1 MSADATL
8 LSPEPDVQAMR
19 TALAFLHES
28 GVDSFTSDSPRNWLV
43 TPPAV
48 AAPAQAQAAPA
59 PRANAPRAKVTTTA
73 TDLEALAAEVAAYPH
88 PLNPGMTSGE
98 GAMPCLLEG
107 PEQAELLLLTE
118 TSLSPDSESARLISA
133 MMAAIGLNM
142 AQLAR
147 VPLIPW
153 PTSGGRA
160 ARPEELADFAPFA
173 SAAVRLARPRLVL
186 AFGPHLTAPLV
197 SAAPRP
203 GDWHNLGELPLL
215 TTLSPALLLRSPAL
229 KAEAWAHLQAL
240 AERLS

>member
-1 MSADATL
+1 
-8 LSPEPDVQAMR
+8 
-19 TALAFLHES
+19 
-28 GVDSFTSDSPRNWLV
+28 
-43 TPPAV
+43 
-48 AAPAQAQAAPA
+48 
-59 PRANAPRAKVTTTA
+59 
-73 TDLEALAAEVAAYPH
+73 
-88 PLNPGMTSGE
+88 
-98 GAMPCLLEG
+98 
-107 PEQAELLLLTE
+107 
-118 TSLSPDSESARLISA
+118 
-133 MMAAIGLNM
+133 
-142 AQLAR
+142 